1 MMSAQGIVVA
11 SLAGIAIYVDMK
23 HGRIPNAL
31 VVFGFLAGITTNL
44 VTAGAKG
51 LLLSLEGALLGLALL
66 FIPFALGGMGAGDVK
81 LLGAIGALIG
91 PQGVFYTALYGA
103 LAGGVM
109 AVVVLIKHRRL
120 FVTLRTLGFGF
131 LLFLLGAWG
140 GRSWNLGQSK
150 GGSGSIGF
158 PYSLAI
164 GAGLVLALILRRAG

>member
-1 MMSAQGIVVA
+1 MILRMSFVA
-11 SLAGIAIYVDMK
+11 LLVNAAIYCDIR
-23 HGRIPNAL
+23 HGKIPNAL
-31 VVFGFLAGITTNL
+31 VVFGFLSGCGMNFAECGPT
-44 VTAGAKG
+44 G
-51 LLLSLEGALLGLALL
+51 LLLSLEGTLLGLALL

-91 PQGVFYTALYGA
+91 PQGAFYTALYGA

-150 GGSGSIGF
+150 GGNGSIGF

>member
-1 MMSAQGIVVA
+1 MTIQGGLALLAIVGAVYIDVW
-11 SLAGIAIYVDMK
+11 SGK
-23 HGRIPNAL
+23 IPNAL
-31 VVFGFLAGITTNL
+31 VALGFLSGFVLNSVEAGL
-44 VTAGAKG
+44 GG
-51 LLLSLEGALLGLALL
+51 LLLSLEGAFLGLALL